1 MKRYFAIMFIALFAT
16 ITVFIGSVQASSY
29 KHLSSGQ
36 TATPPAPSPEVL
48 IPGAILYDRWYA
60 ALGKKAPS
68 GDMPIWSRQSTN
80 SRSGPDTWRCVECHG
95 WDYKG
100 VEGAYASGSHKTGFP
115 NVRKLVAEMSVDEI
129 VSHLHGSKDPAHDFS
144 TYMDDAALIK
154 VAQFLKFG
162 LIDDDKYI
170 DDISLK
176 VINANIDHGKQLY
189 DQSCAACHG
198 SDGMLIVLH
207 TEGVN
212 EYLGSVANRDP
223 WRFLHRTRF
232 GVAGT
237 DMPVG
242 AKLGWTVNDGR
253 DVLAYAQSLPV
264 GLPTPSPEPASAYET
279 PQSLVGGPPS
289 KTAFGGIFTGL
300 GSIVLICL
308 GSLVFLGLLMGI
320 GALVVSVLRKR

>member
-1 MKRYFAIMFIALFAT
+1 MKRYFAIVLIALFAT
-16 ITVFIGSVQASSY
+16 ITVFIGSVQASSNRPQ
-29 KHLSSGQ
+29 SSGQ
-36 TATPPAPSPEVL
+36 TETPPAPAPEVL
-48 IPGAILYDRWYA
+48 IPGAILYDRWYS
-60 ALGKKAPS
+60 ALGKDAPS

-115 NVRKLVAEMSVDEI
+115 NVRKLVADMSVDEI
-129 VSHLHGSKDPAHDFS
+129 VAHLHGSKDPAHDFS
-144 TYMDDAALIK
+144 KYMDDAALIK
-154 VAQFLKFG
+154 VAQFVKYG
-162 LIDDDKYI
+162 LIDDDQYI

-176 VINANIDHGKQLY
+176 VKDANIEHGRQLY
-189 DQSCAACHG
+189 SQSCTACHG
-198 SDGMLIVLH
+198 ADGALIVFN

-242 AKLGWTVNDGR
+242 AKLGWTAEDGR
-253 DVLAYAQSLPV
+253 DVLAYAQTLPV
-264 GLPTPSPEPASAYET
+264 GLTTPTPEPASANET
-279 PQSLVGGPPS
+279 PQVLQGGPPS
-289 KTAFGGIFTGL
+289 KTIFGGIFTGL
-300 GSIVLICL
+300 GSILMICF
-308 GSLVFLGLLMGI
+308 GSIVFLGLLVGI